1 MDIVHILT
9 VGKTKI
15 DVSFLKASDIISHV
29 VRICLKKNNNI
40 LVNIISSIAS
50 RFLRLKLIQIR
61 SFLSK

>member
-1 MDIVHILT
+1 MGIVHILT

-15 DVSFLKASDIISHV
+15 DVSFLKASDIISHI

-40 LVNIISSIAS
+40 SVNIISSIAS

-61 SFLSK
+61 